1 MIPYSINFCEE
12 KIKDYKKYISPTQ
25 LGEFTIKYS
34 NENMFDG
41 YLYNEKERLSESPIE
56 LYQGEELWMRISPHE
71 IQGCFESIK
80 RARGKVGVIGLGL
93 GYFTEEVLKKD
104 DVTEVVVYEISQ
116 EIIDLYKNNF
126 GENSKLRIVQGDGF
140 KAEGEEFDFFF
151 VDIYQYNISL
161 DVVEHYELL
170 NNLHKI
176 EEYSFWAVEYFLLS
190 CPLHELAWVFIPENW
205 MDMSQALF
213 IKFSQSK
220 YLEKF
225 VAINEEKALEIL
237 HAFNKIL

>member
-12 KIKDYKKYISPTQ
+12 KIKEYKKKIFPVE

-34 NENMFDG
+34 INNMFDG
-41 YLYNEKERLSESPIE
+41 YLYDDRERLEERPIE
-56 LYQGEELWMRISPHE
+56 LYQENELWMRISPHE

-80 RARGKVGVIGLGL
+80 RATGKVGVIGLGL
-93 GYFTEEVLKKD
+93 GYFTEEVLKKE
-104 DVTEVVVYEISQ
+104 DVTEVVVYEISE
-116 EIIDLYKNNF
+116 EIIALYKSNF
-126 GENSKLRIVQGDGF
+126 GENPKLRIVHGDGF
-140 KAEGEEFDFFF
+140 EAEGEEFDFFF
-151 VDIYQYNISL
+151 VDIYQYNITV
-161 DVVEHYELL
+161 DVVKHYILL
-170 NNLHKI
+170 NKLHKI

-190 CPLHELAWVFIPENW
+190 CPLHELAWVYIPENW

-225 VAINEEKALEIL
+225 VPIKEDKALEIL
-237 HAFNKIL
+237 HEFSKVL